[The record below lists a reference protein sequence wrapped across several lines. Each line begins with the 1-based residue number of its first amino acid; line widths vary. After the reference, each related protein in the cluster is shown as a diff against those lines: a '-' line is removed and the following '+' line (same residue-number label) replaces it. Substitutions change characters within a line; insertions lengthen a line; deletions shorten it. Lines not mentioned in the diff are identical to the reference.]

1 MRLLDVNF
9 RENYRSYLFQS
20 ALAGLALFVV
30 LLFLSISRH
39 AVIIAALGS
48 TAFIVFA
55 TPSSHSARFRNV
67 VGGHAVGIFSGFLG
81 SLNATGGGAHVL
93 ALAYSLAVALAVF
106 LMVVTDTEHPPAAGT
121 ALGIAV
127 AGFSVE
133 LGVFTLLSA
142 FVLSMTHRILRP
154 WLRDLT

>member
-1 MRLLDVNF
+1 MRILDANF

-20 ALAGLALFVV
+20 ALAGVTIFLV

-55 TPSSHSARFRNV
+55 TPNSPNAKFRNV

-81 SLNATGGGAHVL
+81 SLNATGGLHIV
-93 ALAYSLAVALAVF
+93 ALSYSLAVALAVF
-106 LMVVTDTEHPPAAGT
+106 LMVITDTEHPPAAGT

-127 AGFSVE
+127 AGFSIE

-142 FVLSMTHRILRP
+142 FVLSMSHRVLRP